1 MSDHNKNQ
9 DKPPG
14 EKFVE
19 VRVVTTAALF
29 PPDSYER
36 VPAKQKLTPMLNRA
50 ATALGLTDTTGYIV
64 TVNGTEVDPELTYEA
79 LGLSGQVDL
88 RWGPKAGAGG

>member
-1 MSDHNKNQ
+1 MSDHNNNQ
-9 DKPPG
+9 EKPAG

-29 PPDSYER
+29 PPQGYER
-36 VPAKQKLTPMLNRA
+36 VPAKQKLKPMLNRA
-50 ATALGLTDTTGYIV
+50 SAALGLTDTTGYIV
-64 TVNGTEVDPELTYEA
+64 TVDGAEVDPEQTYEA
-79 LGLSGQVDL
+79 LGVIGQADL